1 LVVSQVK
8 TSNQDSIMTKRVIKF
23 VGAALLAASSSMA
36 SAALVSSGVF
46 DLTGTFSFDFDT
58 GVQGS
63 FITDAGQDVFWEQFT
78 STTRALVPEN
88 GAQIVNLGNVNFA
101 TLTATALQSLTY
113 GSSQILG
120 SDVGNQL
127 TFGDVFAI
135 KTTDGNFAKA
145 IVSYPGFDLSNNH
158 GLVFYYET
166 FSPAVPEPGSVAL
179 ALAGI
184 GALGLVAR
192 KKQAA

>member
-1 LVVSQVK
+1 
-8 TSNQDSIMTKRVIKF
+8 MTKRVSKILS
-23 VGAALLAASSSMA
+23 AALLVSASSMA
-36 SAALVSSGVF
+36 SAALVSSGVA
-46 DLTGTFSFDFDT
+46 DVTGTWSFDFDN
-58 GVQGS
+58 GVQGN
-63 FITDAGQDVFWEQFT
+63 FITDPGQDIFWEQFT
-78 STTRALVPEN
+78 STTRAVVPEN

-101 TLTATALQSLTY
+101 LLTLTNLQSLSFGT
-113 GSSQILG
+113 SQISG

-145 IVSYPGFDLSNNH
+145 IVSYPGFDLNNNH

-166 FSPAVPEPGSVAL
+166 YSAPAVPEPGSMAL

-184 GALGLVAR
+184 GALGFVAR
-192 KKQAA
+192 KKQAAKA